1 MYLYSKLTDMIITIP
16 DETLSDVKMS
26 AAELLIDVAVY
37 LYDKQ
42 RLSLGQARKIAGL
55 DVLSFQKELAKRN
68 VYLNYSV
75 DDLNKD
81 IQNSRH
87 S

>member
-16 DETLSDVKMS
+16 DETLSDVKIS

-68 VYLNYSV
+68 VYLNYSM

-81 IQNSRH
+81 IQNSQ
-87 S
+87 SL